1 VNAAGLNFVLF
12 GVLAALKMP
21 DYQEIVTNGS
31 VSADEFN
38 GTIGNLTAVAA
49 TLKKTPAEKIEA
61 MIDKNDAQL
70 SAHLDKFNSDLLA
83 GDPLPVFREAQTMA
97 GYITTILAKSGLHE

>member
-1 VNAAGLNFVLF
+1 MNAAGLNFVLF

-21 DYQEIVTNGS
+21 FYQEIVTNGS

-38 GTIGNLTAVAA
+38 GTIANLTAVAA

-61 MIDKNDAQL
+61 MIAENNAEL
-70 SAHLDKFNSDLLA
+70 SAHLNKFNSEWA
-83 GDPLPVFREAQTMA
+83 ASDPLPAFREAQTMA
-97 GYITTILAKSGLHE
+97 GYVTTIMAKSGLHE